1 MKMKL
6 GLLIGILLFAFLN
19 LQGQSLA
26 GIYDSTIHY
35 KTRFTPPLLISSE
48 NDSNNSKSF
57 DANNDGIIDFEI
69 RVYSGPLSEISE
81 GKATYIEG
89 LEGGN
94 FSMGSNNGNHVE
106 PYEFYLGDTLNKN
119 GTILEYIPLTYPG
132 SMTVAIYIYY
142 PNVNENTWLNNPNFM
157 GFRIVNTSNDTLY
170 GWLKVNLVD
179 YDSLYV
185 HEIVCESL
193 NPEINIVTSI
203 QNNKNDDSISFFPN
217 PANETLFF
225 KYKHGLQVNKVQI
238 FNLDGTLVLEKS
250 KDLDALNIS
259 NLQQGAYIIIVKN
272 KSEDL
277 LHRGQFIKY

>member
-1 MKMKL
+1 MKL

-69 RVYSGPLSEISE
+69 VTYSGSFGDFADVTY
-81 GKATYIEG
+81 GKWSYIEAYENG
-89 LEGGN
+89 S
-94 FSMGSNNGNHVE
+94 FSIGSNYGSHTE
-106 PYEFYLGDTLNKN
+106 PYEFHYADTLNIN
-119 GTILEYIPLTYPG
+119 NSILEYVPLNFV
-132 SMTVAIYIYY
+132 MTIAFRLQS
-142 PNVNENTWLNNPNFM
+142 PPEDDNTWLNNPNFM

-170 GWLKVNLVD
+170 GWIKASVLD

-225 KYKHGLQVNKVQI
+225 KYKQGHQVNKVQI